1 MLRTINAF
9 KMDTNNL
16 AKRLKELRVRRGMSE
31 EYLAEESQVSLRTIQ
46 RIENE
51 ESVQMG
57 ETINKI

>member
-1 MLRTINAF
+1 
-9 KMDTNNL
+9 MDTNNL

-51 ESVQMG
+51 ESVSMG